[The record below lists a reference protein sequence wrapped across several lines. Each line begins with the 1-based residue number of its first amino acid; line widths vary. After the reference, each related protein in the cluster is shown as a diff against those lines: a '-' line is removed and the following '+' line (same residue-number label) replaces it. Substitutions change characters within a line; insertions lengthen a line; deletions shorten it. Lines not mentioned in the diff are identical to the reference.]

1 MKADYQRLLDS
12 YNEQQDR
19 LAFNYNIEKG
29 KLTMQMLEHKKSKN
43 ILEKE
48 TKNFKSLYNNLAQ
61 EQRVYYIDR
70 VKKGID
76 VR

>member
-1 MKADYQRLLDS
+1 
-12 YNEQQDR
+12 
-19 LAFNYNIEKG
+19 
-29 KLTMQMLEHKKSKN
+29 MQMLEHKKSKN

-61 EQRVYYIDR
+61 EQRVYYIDI